1 MPLRLQVIS
10 SHRESLGGSYIQ
22 EFAACGG
29 YIGRSLECDWP
40 LPDAKRYISSKHAM
54 IDYQS
59 GAYYLVDLSRNG
71 VFINGS
77 NTPVGR
83 SNPQRL
89 FDGDTLRLGEF
100 EIRVAIIEDPDE
112 GEEDGMRD
120 SVVRAQMVQHDE
132 SMEIAMLSDDEI
144 RDELK
149 LEDVLRPGDEP
160 GELSALCEIPPE
172 ASAMLRKMA
181 SEEMLKEVVHA
192 FLKAA
197 QLSPTEFEGMDPKA
211 ILQNAGRLLSE
222 FTEGTHAL
230 LAEKDRLTRQLRL
243 RDKARN
249 DTKNPLRASDGIDNA
264 LRLILG
270 NSNDINKNGVA
281 AVEAAFDELKKH
293 QKAVIT
299 AMRSALGDYL
309 GYFEPS
315 AIEQN
320 SRSGQHKEFR
330 ELYAEA
336 YEGLARPNDKK
347 LPQRFDEEF
356 SRAYELETSE

>member
-10 SHRESLGGSYIQ
+10 SHRESMGGSYIQ

-29 YIGRSLECDWP
+29 YIGRSLECEWA
-40 LPDAKRYISSKHAM
+40 LPDSKRYISSKHAM

-77 NTPVGR
+77 DTPVGR

-100 EIRVAIIEDPDE
+100 EIRVATIEDPAE
-112 GEEDGMRD
+112 GEDDGMRD
-120 SVVRAQMVQHDE
+120 SVVRAQMVAQDE
-132 SMEIAMLSDDEI
+132 SMEVAMLSDEEI

-149 LEDVLRPGDEP
+149 LEEVLTPGNDP
-160 GELSALCEIPPE
+160 GELSALSEIPPE
-172 ASAMLRKMA
+172 ASAILRKMA
-181 SEEMLKEVVHA
+181 SEEMLKEVVHS
-192 FLKAA
+192 FLQAA
-197 QLSPTEFEGMDPKA
+197 GLSPTEFEGMDPKL

-230 LAEKDRLTRQLRL
+230 LAEKDRITRQLRL
-243 RDKARN
+243 RDSSKSESS
-249 DTKNPLRASDGIDNA
+249 NPLRAADGLNHA
-264 LRLILG
+264 LRVIIG
-270 NSNDINKNGVA
+270 NSINAESTA
-281 AVEAAFDELKKH
+281 AVEAAFAELKQH

-299 AMRSALGDYL
+299 AMCTALGDYL

-315 AIEQN
+315 AIERT
-320 SRSGQHKEFR
+320 SRAGQDKEFR
-330 ELYAEA
+330 DLYADA
-336 YEGLARPNDKK
+336 FEGLARPNDKK

-356 SRAYELETSE
+356 SRTYELETSD

>member
-1 MPLRLQVIS
+1 M
-10 SHRESLGGSYIQ
+10 GGSYIQ

-29 YIGRSLECDWP
+29 YIGRSLECEWP
-40 LPDAKRYISSKHAM
+40 LPDSKRYISSKHAM

-77 NTPVGR
+77 DTPVGR

-89 FDGDTLRLGEF
+89 FDGDMLRLGEF
-100 EIRVAIIEDPDE
+100 EIRVAIIEDADE
-112 GEEDGMRD
+112 GDDDGMRD
-120 SVVRAQMVQHDE
+120 SVVRAQMVPQDE
-132 SMEIAMLSDDEI
+132 SMEIAMLSDDAI

-149 LEDVLRPGDEP
+149 LDEVLTPGDEAD
-160 GELSALCEIPPE
+160 ELSALSEIPPE

-181 SEEMLKEVVHA
+181 SEEMLKEIVHA

-197 QLSPTEFEGMDPKA
+197 GLSPTEFEGMDPKL

-222 FTEGTHAL
+222 FAEGTHAL
-230 LAEKDRLTRQLRL
+230 LAEKDRITRQLRL
-243 RDKARN
+243 HANSKSEAS
-249 DTKNPLRASDGIDNA
+249 NPLRASDGLDNA

-270 NSNDINKNGVA
+270 SGNDINTQGTA
-281 AVEAAFDELKKH
+281 AVEAAFAELKQH

-299 AMRSALGDYL
+299 AMRSAIGDYL
-309 GYFEPS
+309 GYFEPA
-315 AIEQN
+315 AIE
-320 SRSGQHKEFR
+320 RSSQAGQHKEFR
-330 ELYAEA
+330 DLYADA
-336 YEGLARPNDKK
+336 FEGLARPNDKK